1 MRNPG
6 VVPVASP
13 FLSTIDPHFTI
24 KPDFQGHP
32 PRGQPPPERD
42 PFFGP
47 SAAAAAAEA
56 AAEAAAAAE
65 KTIP

>member
-6 VVPVASP
+6 VVPVVSP
-13 FLSTIDPHFTI
+13 FLFNIDPHFTR

-32 PRGQPPPERD
+32 PGVSPPPESD

-47 SAAAAAAEA
+47 SAAAE
-56 AAEAAAAAE
+56 AAAE